1 MRVTLQQG
9 RAISSG
15 CSLRTH
21 TGPRCHERLGTRSH
35 RPAASGISTWSYYCN
50 MNCVESMAGT
60 RESLFHYRI
69 TRKLVKGPALH
80 TQYICKKPCA
90 VDIECTACTGCP
102 PQAAFV
108 SPIELY
114 GCTVSLTHSD
124 LSQAPCRRPLETR
137 PLVTVHLRPWRST
150 SASRPHERA
159 AHSERLKA
167 LEAACVEGSGQRLGT
182 GSGSCLGSGSGSGS
196 G

>member
-21 TGPRCHERLGTRSH
+21 TGPRCHERLGTRSQSH

-60 RESLFHYRI
+60 RETESLFHYRI

-102 PQAAFV
+102 
-108 SPIELY
+108 
-114 GCTVSLTHSD
+114 
-124 LSQAPCRRPLETR
+124 
-137 PLVTVHLRPWRST
+137 
-150 SASRPHERA
+150 ASRI
-159 AHSERLKA
+159 AHSSLQSSIRLHSVA
-167 LEAACVEGSGQRLGT
+167 DSLRSQSGALPAPSRDSATCDSTLEAVALH
-182 GSGSCLGSGSGSGS
+182 
-196 G
+196 

>member
-1 MRVTLQQG
+1 MHREVSVFFLCGEIRKVIQKQSHGMRVTLQQG

-80 TQYICKKPCA
+80 TQYTVEYICKKPCA
-90 VDIECTACTGCP
+90 VDIKSVLRVQGA

-108 SPIELY
+108 SNRVVRLHS
-114 GCTVSLTHSD
+114 VADSLR
-124 LSQAPCRRPLETR
+124 SQSGALPA
-137 PLVTVHLRPWRST
+137 
-150 SASRPHERA
+150 ASRD
-159 AHSERLKA
+159 STTCDST
-167 LEAACVEGSGQRLGT
+167 LEAVALH
-182 GSGSCLGSGSGSGS
+182 
-196 G
+196 